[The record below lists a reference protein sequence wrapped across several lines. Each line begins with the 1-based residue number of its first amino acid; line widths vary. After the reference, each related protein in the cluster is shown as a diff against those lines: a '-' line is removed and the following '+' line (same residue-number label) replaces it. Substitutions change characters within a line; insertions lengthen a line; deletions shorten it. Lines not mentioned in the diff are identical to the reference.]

1 LNQLL
6 MIKLLNI
13 KNSTKIQNFMHFDSE
28 TNIMCWEIAKDPIDH
43 AIELGNFIIHLS
55 KAKKPVLIE
64 ILNASKFVG
73 QMDKVK
79 LEGIKKQMMETN

>member
-1 LNQLL
+1 MQYDLEANL
-6 MIKLLNI
+6 I
-13 KNSTKIQNFMHFDSE
+13 S
-28 TNIMCWEIAKDPIDH
+28 WEITKDPIDH

-79 LEGIKKQMMETN
+79 LKSMKKQLMETN

>member
-1 LNQLL
+1 MQYD
-6 MIKLLNI
+6 I
-13 KNSTKIQNFMHFDSE
+13 E
-28 TNIMCWEIAKDPIDH
+28 ANIMSWEIAKDPIDH
-43 AIELGNFIIHLS
+43 CLELGNFIIHLS

-79 LEGIKKQMMETN
+79 LEGVKRQIMETN

>member
-1 LNQLL
+1 MQYD
-6 MIKLLNI
+6 IEANI
-13 KNSTKIQNFMHFDSE
+13 IS
-28 TNIMCWEIAKDPIDH
+28 WEITKDPIDH

-79 LEGIKKQMMETN
+79 LEGMKKQIMETS

>member
-1 LNQLL
+1 MQYD
-6 MIKLLNI
+6 IEANI
-13 KNSTKIQNFMHFDSE
+13 IS
-28 TNIMCWEIAKDPIDH
+28 WEITKDPINH
-43 AIELGNFIIHLS
+43 AMELGNFIIHLS

-79 LEGIKKQMMETN
+79 FEGIKKQIMETN